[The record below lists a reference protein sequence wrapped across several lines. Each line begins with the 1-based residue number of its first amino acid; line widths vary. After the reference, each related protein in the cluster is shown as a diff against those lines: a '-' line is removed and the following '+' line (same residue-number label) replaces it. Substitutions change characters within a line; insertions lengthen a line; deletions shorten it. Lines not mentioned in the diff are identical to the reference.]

1 MGCLGA
7 LPTRQRRKEIVSD
20 ADSALHALSEQL
32 ERFFKDQPELITIAV
47 LMAAHTTLE
56 VLAKH
61 SAVDPAEMGSRH
73 IGEPFDP
80 LAPRALGGRRR
91 SSVPAHPTWPLCD
104 MDRFTATSRKAL
116 RERVRARL
124 SQL

>member
-61 SAVDPAEMGSRH
+61 SVADPAEMAQRVEAF
-73 IGEPFDP
+73 IIEQRKV
-80 LAPRALGGRRR
+80 AYTALWNMRR
-91 SSVPAHPTWPLCD
+91 SILPTTN
-104 MDRFTATSRKAL
+104 M
-116 RERVRARL
+116 
-124 SQL
+124 SQ

>member
-56 VLAKH
+56 VLARH
-61 SAVDPAEMGSRH
+61 SAADPAEMAQRVEAFIIELH
-73 IGEPFDP
+73 RPQ
-80 LAPRALGGRRR
+80 
-91 SSVPAHPTWPLCD
+91 
-104 MDRFTATSRKAL
+104 RKVA
-116 RERVRARL
+116 
-124 SQL
+124 